1 MQILSTYRP
10 CPWPWAGYAAC
21 VWALLFAALSFYWAA
36 GGRVGEGTIGA
47 AVEGP
52 ALAREPWFV
61 ALLWI
66 TAVLKLATAG
76 LAFALARG
84 PRWLPRYVLLFA
96 GWGVAALLSLYGLAN
111 LVQHLLI
118 ATGVL
123 AVPAGLGEAA
133 LPWHLLLWDPVW
145 IVGGGLFTLA
155 SLGYSASHTRTT
167 WDPRR

>member
-21 VWALLFAALSFYWAA
+21 VWALLFA
-36 GGRVGEGTIGA
+36 
-47 AVEGP
+47 
-52 ALAREPWFV
+52 
-61 ALLWI
+61 
-66 TAVLKLATAG
+66 
-76 LAFALARG
+76 
-84 PRWLPRYVLLFA
+84 
-96 GWGVAALLSLYGLAN
+96 GWGAAALLSLYGLAN

-123 AVPAGLGEAA
+123 AVPAGLGEAG

-155 SLGYSASHTRTT
+155 ALGYSASHTRTT
-167 WDPRR
+167 GYTRR